1 MDAIRQRLAG
11 AGIRRPP
18 WLTLTVFLCT
28 AVPSCLQAAVP
39 ATLHDLERTPAG
51 LTGQW
56 WRSVTSLTVQDGGV
70 LGTLSNLAFLLI
82 IGTIAEQVLTRPRW
96 LALYLVP
103 GLAGEFVAYSWQLTG
118 GGNSVAVCGLSGA
131 LAVLMLRDPR
141 CAPPVAAYAQ
151 LLWVGCL
158 VATASAIA
166 GGLIFGAAGLLLR
179 LSGGRSVP
187 VAAVSAAAV
196 SGAAVSVAAVS
207 GVAVLACGAALAADQ
222 DIHGAA
228 LVAGALLSIAIVSP
242 AAHSP
247 FVSYSS
253 GPR

>member
-18 WLTLTVFLCT
+18 WLTLTVFLCA

-39 ATLHDLERTPAG
+39 AILHDLERTPAG

-103 GLAGEFVAYSWQLTG
+103 GLAGEFVAYSWQPTG
-118 GGNSVAVCGLSGA
+118 AGNSVAVCGLSGA
-131 LAVLMLRDPR
+131 LAVLMLRDRR

-166 GGLIFGAAGLLLR
+166 GGLIFGAVGLLLR

-187 VAAVSAAAV
+187 VAAVS
-196 SGAAVSVAAVS
+196 GA
-207 GVAVLACGAALAADQ
+207 AVLACGAALAADQ

>member
-39 ATLHDLERTPAG
+39 AILRDLERTPAG

-103 GLAGEFVAYSWQLTG
+103 GLAGEFVAYGWQPTG
-118 GGNSVAVCGLSGA
+118 AGNSVAVCGLSGA
-131 LAVLMLRDPR
+131 LAVLMLRDRR

-151 LLWVGCL
+151 LMWVGCL
-158 VATASAIA
+158 VAAASAIA
-166 GGLIFGAAGLLLR
+166 GGLIFGATGLLLR
-179 LSGGRSVP
+179 LSGGRSVS
-187 VAAVSAAAV
+187 VA
-196 SGAAVSVAAVS
+196 GVSVAAVS
-207 GVAVLACGAALAADQ
+207 GEAVLACGVALAAHQ

-228 LVAGALLSIAIVSP
+228 LVAGALTLLGRG
-242 AAHSP
+242 
-247 FVSYSS
+247 SS
-253 GPR
+253 RPGGSRQHRWSCRSSERPC

>member
-39 ATLHDLERTPAG
+39 AILHDLERTPAG

-56 WRSVTSLTVQDGGV
+56 WRSVTSLTVQDGGA

-103 GLAGEFVAYSWQLTG
+103 GLAGEFVAYSWQPTG
-118 GGNSVAVCGLSGA
+118 AGNSVAVCGLSGA

-158 VATASAIA
+158 AATASAIA
-166 GGLIFGAAGLLLR
+166 GGLIFGATGLLLR